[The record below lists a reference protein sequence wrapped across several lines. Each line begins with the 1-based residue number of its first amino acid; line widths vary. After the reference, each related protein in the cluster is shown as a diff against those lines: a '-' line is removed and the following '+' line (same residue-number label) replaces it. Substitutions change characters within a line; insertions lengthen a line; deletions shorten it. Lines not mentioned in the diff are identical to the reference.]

1 LIGAD
6 FFIWSRWFM
15 NMNMNPTKMKQKTP
29 ENKIIGK
36 IGV

>member
-1 LIGAD
+1 MN
-6 FFIWSRWFM
+6 M

-36 IGV
+36 IGVNINLTD